1 MRKTITAH
9 IRPCGHFFEGS
20 VGLAKSLHNAFSDDD
35 NNDVHNYPDD
45 YDHHVI
51 LMMFM
56 LVPVFVGLLNG
67 TLAVG
72 LVPGK
77 YIKRHLVKIY
87 KTI

>member
-1 MRKTITAH
+1 M
-9 IRPCGHFFEGS
+9 
-20 VGLAKSLHNAFSDDD
+20 AKSLHNAFSDDD

-56 LVPVFVGLLNG
+56 MVPVFVGLLNG

-87 KTI
+87 DHNIQSVSQMSGMQTMTTVFVVQ